1 MGFKGFTQKD
11 FGKTISGTKWR
22 ASLGKELE
30 EALSQELNAPFKWNE
45 SGRYNLIY
53 LRHDWYIPY
62 QHAAFQVSLGL
73 EGMFAGLKIERG
85 LQFSDNPML
94 IYHSGWDFWRFEQ
107 GLFSKNQQ
115 FLHALENA
123 ITEGLSL
130 TICGDGDSNCK
141 NYNITAATNRLF
153 DWDPQHWCNIY
164 IGRTL
169 ANKDAISLGG
179 QVTNYCMEA
188 FLGVARLY
196 WMCVGN

>member
-1 MGFKGFTQKD
+1 MLRL
-11 FGKTISGTKWR
+11 I
-22 ASLGKELE
+22 
-30 EALSQELNAPFKWNE
+30 WNE

-115 FLHALENA
+115 FLHALLCGSAFARAELGQDSGSRSSPLRRNVQVA
-123 ITEGLSL
+123 GLRGSMAGAL
-130 TICGDGDSNCK
+130 PPRPI
-141 NYNITAATNRLF
+141 AAGLLAGGNNSRRL
-153 DWDPQHWCNIY
+153 
-164 IGRTL
+164 L
-169 ANKDAISLGG
+169 ARSISH
-179 QVTNYCMEA
+179 
-188 FLGVARLY
+188 
-196 WMCVGN
+196 